1 MLSPLIFLLLT
12 SCHSDL
18 CLKKFF
24 WVFPEPPNLKWFLM
38 LLACSAT
45 LPYVFSCRILIPV
58 IETFFFPF
66 SPLSLSSL
74 PPSFLPFSSSLYA
87 LWEEGLNW
95 FLSLLLSLELQII
108 RSIKF
113 CYYRMKQTFF
123 PLSSFMTVLKVHFT
137 SLCLGFFHCKMGG
150 GWERKEIELDYF

>member
-1 MLSPLIFLLLT
+1 MSLSLFLLPSNTGKMIRAAHFLG
-12 SCHSDL
+12 
-18 CLKKFF
+18 
-24 WVFPEPPNLKWFLM
+24 VFCYETIYSYRKILS
-38 LLACSAT
+38 SAM

-66 SPLSLSSL
+66 SPLSLSL
-74 PPSFLPFSSSLYA
+74 LLPSFLPFSSSLYA
-87 LWEEGLNW
+87 LWEQGLNW

-108 RSIKF
+108 HSIKF
-113 CYYRMKQTFF
+113 CYCRMKQTFF